1 MKNYLETI
9 KNSVLPLNEKGELKQ
24 NVRNAFRSDFIEALF
39 NALTELGLEA
49 KITEDGIGIE
59 IPNTELG
66 SVAVVVSAT
75 VKDLS
80 YSVDTENEAYLEK
93 LEAKAEAERVKAELK
108 ARNLAEKEANKLAK
122 VKKVNAKK

>member
-1 MKNYLETI
+1 MKDYLETI
-9 KNSVLPLNEKGELKQ
+9 KNATLPLNEKGELKQ
-24 NVRNAFRSDFIEALF
+24 NVRNAFRSDFVQALF
-39 NALTELGLEA
+39 TALVGLGLEV

-66 SVAVVVSAT
+66 SVPVVVSAT

-80 YSVDTENEAYLEK
+80 YSVDLENEAYLDK

-108 ARNLAEKEANKLAK
+108 ARNLTEKEANKLAK
-122 VKKVNAKK
+122 AKKPTK

>member
-1 MKNYLETI
+1 MKDYLETI
-9 KNSVLPLNEKGELKQ
+9 KNATLPLNEKGELKQ
-24 NVRNAFRSDFIEALF
+24 NVRNAFRSDFVQALF
-39 NALTELGLEA
+39 TALVGLGLEV

-66 SVAVVVSAT
+66 SVPVVVSAT

-80 YSVDTENEAYLEK
+80 YSVDLENEAYLDK

-122 VKKVNAKK
+122 AKKPTK

>member
-1 MKNYLETI
+1 MKDYLETI
-9 KNSVLPLNEKGELKQ
+9 KNATLPLNEKGELKQ
-24 NVRNAFRSDFIEALF
+24 NVRNAFRSDFVQALF
-39 NALTELGLEA
+39 TALVGLGLEA

-66 SVAVVVSAT
+66 SVPVVVSAT

-80 YSVDTENEAYLEK
+80 YSVDLENEAYLDK

-122 VKKVNAKK
+122 AKKPTK